1 MSAESAVR
9 EAIPADV
16 AALLRKIHE
25 AGFAAYVVGGA
36 VRDVIAGRQPVDW
49 DLATDATPDALRAHF
64 PDARYENRFGTVGIP
79 TVGDTVREVTTFR
92 IDAPSSDARRP
103 DSIAFV
109 DDLHADLARRDF
121 TINAIAFGV
130 PRGAT
135 PGADPLTAGSLVD
148 PYGGAT
154 DIEAKLLRAVG
165 DPDERFR
172 EDALRMLRAARFA
185 ARFDL
190 AIDPPTA
197 AAIRRDAALA
207 TGLSGER
214 VGAEIEGILAASHPD
229 RGIRMLRELGLLA
242 VIAPHLDAAWSD
254 ELPARVAAV
263 DDVGE
268 SAVHDAGSV
277 VIGRL
282 WALLSPLADDDVTDL
297 LTRWR
302 RSRATIA
309 AVRDARHIDAAIVAA
324 LEDAQHH
331 SASDLRIDAG
341 RISGDPRGA
350 ARQLRRRI
358 AASVES
364 HRGAATLLVA
374 LEAADAAG
382 VPALPA
388 DLAIGGNELL
398 RELGGTPG
406 PWLQPILEE
415 LLREAARGSIENAPA
430 ALLARAR
437 AIHGDESRG

>member
-1 MSAESAVR
+1 MNAEAAVR
-9 EAIPADV
+9 AAIPADV
-16 AALLRKIHE
+16 ATLLRKIHE

-79 TVGDTVREVTTFR
+79 TGDDWVREVTTFR

-103 DSIAFV
+103 DSVAFV

-130 PRGAT
+130 PRSSTSGV
-135 PGADPLTAGSLVD
+135 DPLRDGKLVD
-148 PYGGAT
+148 PHHGAA
-154 DIEAKLLRAVG
+154 DIEARVLRAVG
-165 DPDERFR
+165 DPSERFR

-207 TGLSGER
+207 AGLSGER
-214 VGAEIEGILAASHPD
+214 VGAEIEGILAASHPE
-229 RGIRMLRELGLLA
+229 RGLRALHELGLLA
-242 VIAPHLDAAWSD
+242 VIAAPLDAAWSE

-263 DDVGE
+263 GAE
-268 SAVHDAGSV
+268 P
-277 VIGRL
+277 IGRL
-282 WALLSPLADDDVTDL
+282 WALLTSLSDDEAAELLAA
-297 LTRWR
+297 WR
-302 RSRATIA
+302 RSRATISA
-309 AVRDARHIDAAIVAA
+309 LQHLRRIDAAIARA
-324 LEDAQHH
+324 LADAQHA

-341 RISGDPRGA
+341 RISGDPSDA

-358 AASVES
+358 TASAEPS
-364 HRGAATLLVA
+364 GGAATLLAA
-374 LEAADAAG
+374 LEAADAEG
-382 VPALPA
+382 TPALPA
-388 DLAIGGNELL
+388 DLAIGGDELL
-398 RELGGTPG
+398 RELGGAPG
-406 PWLQPILEE
+406 AWLQPILDG
-415 LLREAARGSIENAPA
+415 LLREAARGSVANDSA

-437 AIHGDESRG
+437 SLHEGR